1 MKYLQVQTDGTITDC
16 ISFPYGDYVPFEGD
30 VPQDVMGG
38 WYKLIDGA
46 IIEFP
51 ELKPVNRKDEIE
63 KLKAEQALVKKALD
77 EILFNQGGAL

>member
-16 ISFPYGDYVPFEGD
+16 ISFPYGDYVPFEGE

-38 WYKLIDGA
+38 WYKLIEG
-46 IIEFP
+46 IIVEFP
-51 ELKPVNRKDEIE
+51 ELRQVNREDEIE

-77 EILFNQGGAL
+77 EILFSQGGVL